1 VNRDAERLRG
11 LPAAIVWVVAMVDI
25 GLAVLYVFV
34 ANFAIPLNFVPPL
47 LTMPMSFGL
56 VGALLATRRRRNPIG
71 WIFWC
76 AGLVISLMFTALAAA
91 ERGPSESVWSHW
103 LPDAVFLPTIV
114 AVVLFVPLLFPTGSL
129 PSRSWR
135 PLAAIMV
142 FGLATLMLPNML
154 SPGRLG
160 ESTFEN
166 PVGIPALGQLLGA
179 LGAASGVMALIC
191 FPIAAVAPVWR
202 YRHGDPVE
210 RQQLKWFAAATA
222 VAVPALLLA
231 ASRLP
236 VISELGWT
244 VGLLALGLMPVA
256 IAVAILR
263 YRLYEIDRIVSRTIS
278 YLIVTAGLVGVFAI
292 VVVGLQAILAS
303 FTTGQGI
310 PVAASTLVVFVMFQP
325 LRRRVQSTIDRRF
338 DRARYD
344 GERTIASF
352 AARLRDEVD
361 LDSIIHDLRAVTG
374 STVQPGSASVWIR
387 TRNESR
393 TLEA

>member
-1 VNRDAERLRG
+1 
-11 LPAAIVWVVAMVDI
+11 
-25 GLAVLYVFV
+25 
-34 ANFAIPLNFVPPL
+34 
-47 LTMPMSFGL
+47 
-56 VGALLATRRRRNPIG
+56 
-71 WIFWC
+71 
-76 AGLVISLMFTALAAA
+76 
-91 ERGPSESVWSHW
+91 
-103 LPDAVFLPTIV
+103 
-114 AVVLFVPLLFPTGSL
+114 
-129 PSRSWR
+129 
-135 PLAAIMV
+135 
-142 FGLATLMLPNML
+142 
-154 SPGRLG
+154 
-160 ESTFEN
+160 
-166 PVGIPALGQLLGA
+166 
-179 LGAASGVMALIC
+179 
-191 FPIAAVAPVWR
+191 
-202 YRHGDPVE
+202 
-210 RQQLKWFAAATA
+210 
-222 VAVPALLLA
+222 
-231 ASRLP
+231 
-236 VISELGWT
+236 
-244 VGLLALGLMPVA
+244 MPVA